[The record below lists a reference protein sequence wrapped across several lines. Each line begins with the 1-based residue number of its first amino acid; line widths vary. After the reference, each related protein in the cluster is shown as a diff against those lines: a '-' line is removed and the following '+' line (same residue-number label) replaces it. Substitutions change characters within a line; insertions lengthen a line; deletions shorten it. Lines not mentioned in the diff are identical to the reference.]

1 MFVQLQL
8 VTAWQRKG
16 WALLGEKY
24 LVKYIANKNPIL
36 MLLDTGTQVSI
47 ESKSYLIKNYPE
59 LIVKLLKYIF

>member
-16 WALLGEKY
+16 WALLGEKC

-47 ESKSYLIKNYPE
+47 VSKSYLIKNYPE